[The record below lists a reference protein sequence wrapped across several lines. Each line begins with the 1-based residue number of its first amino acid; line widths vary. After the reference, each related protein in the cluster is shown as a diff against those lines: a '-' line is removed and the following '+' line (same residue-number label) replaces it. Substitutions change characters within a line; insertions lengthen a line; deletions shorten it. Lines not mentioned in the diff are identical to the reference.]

1 MQLRFLKRK
10 TLLNNAFNIHITYV
24 IWIYNEHAMREIF
37 QMMHC
42 EHAIALCAVL
52 PLKIYLV
59 AGV

>member
-24 IWIYNEHAMREIF
+24 IWIYMYNEHAMREIF

-42 EHAIALCAVL
+42 EHAIAYVL
-52 PLKIYLV
+52 YYL
-59 AGV
+59 